1 MIRAFQGV
9 MPRVPPTAYVDEAAV
24 VIGDVIIG
32 EHSSVWPCAV
42 VRGDDNYIR
51 IGSETNIQDNCVLHG
66 ESELYGVE
74 IGDRVTVGHNVVL
87 HGCRI
92 GSECLIAMGA
102 IVLNNVQIG
111 EGSVIAAGTVVPE
124 HTVIPPGSLCMG
136 IPAAVRRNTTE
147 KDRKRILG
155 GAASY
160 VRLKEIYLRERK

>member
-1 MIRAFQGV
+1 

-51 IGSETNIQDNCVLHG
+51 IGSETNIQDNCVLHV
-66 ESELYGVE
+66 ESELYGLE

-124 HTVIPPGSLCMG
+124 HTVIPPNSLCMG
-136 IPAAVRRNTTE
+136 IPATVRRKATE
-147 KDRKRILG
+147 KDRDRILR

-160 VRLKEIYLRERK
+160 VRLKEIYLRECK

>member
-1 MIRAFQGV
+1 

-51 IGSETNIQDNCVLHG
+51 IGSETNIQDNCVLHV
-66 ESELYGVE
+66 ESELYGLE

-124 HTVIPPGSLCMG
+124 HTVIPPNSLCMG
-136 IPAAVRRNTTE
+136 IPATVRRKATE
-147 KDRKRILG
+147 KDRERILR

-160 VRLKEIYLRERK
+160 VRLKEIYLHERK

>member
-9 MPRVPPTAYVDEAAV
+9 MPRIPPTAYVDEAAV
-24 VIGDVIIG
+24 VIGDVTIG

-42 VRGDDNYIR
+42 IRGDDNYIR
-51 IGSETNIQDNCVLHG
+51 IGSETNIQDNSVLHI
-66 ESELYGVE
+66 ESELYGIE

-124 HTVIPPGSLCMG
+124 HMVIPPGSLCMG
-136 IPAAVRRNTTE
+136 IPAKVRRSATE
-147 KDRKRILG
+147 KDRERILH

>member
-1 MIRAFQGV
+1 

-51 IGSETNIQDNCVLHG
+51 IGSETNIQDHCVLHV
-66 ESELYGVE
+66 ESELYGLE

-124 HTVIPPGSLCMG
+124 HTVIPPNSLCMG
-136 IPAAVRRNTTE
+136 IPATVRRKATE
-147 KDRKRILG
+147 KDRDRILR

-160 VRLKEIYLRERK
+160 VRLKEIYLRECK

>member
-1 MIRAFQGV
+1 
-9 MPRVPPTAYVDEAAV
+9 MPRVPPTAYVDDAAV

-51 IGSETNIQDNCVLHG
+51 IGSETNIQDNCVLHV
-66 ESELYGVE
+66 ESELYGLE

-124 HTVIPPGSLCMG
+124 NTVIPPGSLCMG
-136 IPAAVRRNTTE
+136 IPATVRRKANE
-147 KDRKRILG
+147 KDRERILR

>member
-9 MPRVPPTAYVDEAAV
+9 IPRVPPTAYVDEAAV

-51 IGSETNIQDNCVLHG
+51 IGSETNIQDNCVLHV
-66 ESELYGVE
+66 ESEFYGLE

-124 HTVIPPGSLCMG
+124 NTVIPPGSLCMG
-136 IPAAVRRNTTE
+136 IPAAVRRNATE
-147 KDRKRILG
+147 EDRERILR